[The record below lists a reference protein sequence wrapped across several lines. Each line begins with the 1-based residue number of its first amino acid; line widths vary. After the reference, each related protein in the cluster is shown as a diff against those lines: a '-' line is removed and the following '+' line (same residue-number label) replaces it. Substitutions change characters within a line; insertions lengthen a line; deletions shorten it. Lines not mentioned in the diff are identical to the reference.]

1 MRRALRRFFNLC
13 LFIFN
18 RRFFMVLLRRMG
30 CVKMVVCGVAVA
42 SRGTAV
48 NADDVRHGDAQR
60 VFVKST
66 EKEDELTA
74 SGWLSFTAADEATTL
89 PARRLMV
96 VIRETNDRSILTSRL
111 LEKDHS
117 HTKTT
122 KREAAQGSLV
132 RSRQCLYVI
141 KSFCWMARSGGD
153 DRRSR
158 RRSTTLR
165 RRGRRCRRRQRRRRR
180 RCEEKMERRHGGT
193 AATDTYAMYY
203 TSFMKKSVQVAFH
216 NLRTRDHSTTT
227 TRHSGHCRRFI
238 LR

>member
-1 MRRALRRFFNLC
+1 MTTRRAVAVAVGRVKKTIVWWGLQRLRPVGSGQRVRNGWSTQGKSAERATAGVYTTRDAFVFMRRALRRFFNLC

-30 CVKMVVCGVAVA
+30 CVKMVVCGAAVA

-48 NADDVRHGDAQR
+48 KVDDVRHGAAQR

-66 EKEDELTA
+66 EKDDELTA

-96 VIRETNDRSILTSRL
+96 VIRETNDRSILTTRL

-141 KSFCWMARSGGD
+141 KCFCR
-153 DRRSR
+153 
-158 RRSTTLR
+158 
-165 RRGRRCRRRQRRRRR
+165 
-180 RCEEKMERRHGGT
+180 
-193 AATDTYAMYY
+193 TD
-203 TSFMKKSVQVAFH
+203 
-216 NLRTRDHSTTT
+216 
-227 TRHSGHCRRFI
+227 
-238 LR
+238 